1 MNVLPPLATVL
12 VTGATG
18 AIGPQVVQVLAQAGL
33 RVRALVRR
41 PTTQFD
47 YLPNVECVPGDILD
61 PGALQ
66 QTAAGCQAVVHMAAL
81 LHINNPPP
89 AMHPQF
95 QAANVDGA
103 ANVLAAAAAANVQR
117 FVFIST
123 FAVYG
128 DAHGQPIT
136 ELSEPRPTTIY
147 GETKLAAEK
156 LVLAANQAGS
166 LPWTVVLRLTSVYGG
181 RVTGNYNRLLD
192 SIARGRFIP
201 IGDSSQRRTLVYDAD
216 VAQAILLALTHP
228 AAAGKIYNVT
238 DGSIHTLR
246 EIIAA
251 ISAALGKPPPRFAI
265 PARVARTLIAAAER
279 SAGLAGR
286 RSPLTVATLDKY
298 LEDAPADASRICE
311 ELGFEPQYDL
321 NAGWRETVT
330 RLRQ

>member
-1 MNVLPPLATVL
+1 MNVSPPPATVL
-12 VTGATG
+12 ITGATG
-18 AIGPQVVQVLAQAGL
+18 AIGPQVVHLLAQAGL

-41 PTTQFD
+41 PTTQFEQ
-47 YLPNVECVPGDILD
+47 LPNVECVPGDILD
-61 PGALQ
+61 PAALQ
-66 QTAAGCQAVVHMAAL
+66 QATAGCQAVVHMAAL

-89 AMHPQF
+89 TMHPQF

-103 ANVLAAAAAANVQR
+103 ANVLAAAAAANVRR

-156 LVLAANQAGS
+156 LVLAANQPGS
-166 LPWTVVLRLTSVYGG
+166 APWTVVLRLTSVYGG
-181 RVTGNYNRLLD
+181 RVTGNYNRLLN
-192 SIARGRFIP
+192 SIARNRFIP

-228 AAAGKIYNVT
+228 AAPGNVYNVT

-251 ISAALGKPPPRFAI
+251 ICAALGKPPPRVAI
-265 PARVARTLIAAAER
+265 PAGLARTLIAAAER
-279 SAGLAGR
+279 SARVVGL

-298 LEDAPADASRICE
+298 LEDAPADASRIHR
-311 ELGFEPQYDL
+311 ELGFAAHYDL
-321 NAGWRETVT
+321 DTGWRDTVA
-330 RLRQ
+330 RLGQ